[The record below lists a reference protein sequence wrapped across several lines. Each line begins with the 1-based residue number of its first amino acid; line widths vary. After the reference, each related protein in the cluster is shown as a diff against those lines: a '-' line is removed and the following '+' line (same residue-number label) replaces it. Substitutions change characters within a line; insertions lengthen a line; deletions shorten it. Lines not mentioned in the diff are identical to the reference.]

1 MNSRF
6 SLTVIGDASWSVS
19 FAERHSAALIL
30 SIQKASKKLE
40 EARLT
45 QVNQKK
51 VSLQLYL
58 QLLSQPYYC
67 NNIEVI
73 NQSKENWKTYEIVTG
88 GRYSNSGNPGEG
100 RLAIFAFLYL
110 VVVSRISLKKKKK
123 QKISAED
130 QTRSNTNISLSLVTG
145 ARRLF
150 LALTEYALG
159 QILLSTWNKSAWRK
173 KKLTEKVHLVER
185 LPQRVSQ
192 TQASLWALLSE
203 IWT

>member
-1 MNSRF
+1 M
-6 SLTVIGDASWSVS
+6 VIGDASWSVS

-88 GRYSNSGNPGEG
+88 GRSSNSSDPGEG
-100 RLAIFAFLYL
+100 RSAIFAFLCL
-110 VVVSRISLKKKKK
+110 VGVSRISLKKKK

-159 QILLSTWNKSAWRK
+159 QILLSTWNK
-173 KKLTEKVHLVER
+173 
-185 LPQRVSQ
+185 
-192 TQASLWALLSE
+192 
-203 IWT
+203 